1 MNRGH
6 LIGYQF
12 SGLNDELR
20 NLTPL
25 TAWINSGNYSGMDS
39 GNAEG
44 MLFYENKLDTHPN
57 FWLDY
62 KVTPVYNGNELIPR
76 QIELQYVGLDNN
88 GNLLTIQLGGG
99 KETVDAYGVTRVT
112 LSNYSPNAQIDYLT
126 GRATNTLNS
135 SKTPATS
142 VTPASEPIPSSNST
156 PAPAPETT
164 APATVESRTVYIA
177 RQGKADVYWYDSG
190 NMPAN
195 TNWDNVITMSEQEAL
210 NLGKRHTSK
219 E

>member
-1 MNRGH
+1 MPMAS
-6 LIGYQF
+6 L
-12 SGLNDELR
+12 EL
-20 NLTPL
+20 P
-25 TAWINSGNYSGMDS
+25 
-39 GNAEG
+39 
-44 MLFYENKLDTHPN
+44 
-57 FWLDY
+57 
-62 KVTPVYNGNELIPR
+62 
-76 QIELQYVGLDNN
+76 
-88 GNLLTIQLGGG
+88 
-99 KETVDAYGVTRVT
+99 
-112 LSNYSPNAQIDYLT
+112 SPNAQIDYLT

-135 SKTPATS
+135 INAPATS
-142 VTPASEPIPSSNST
+142 ATPASEPIPSSSST

-164 APATVESRTVYIA
+164 APATAEGRTVYIA